1 MQPLAYKSPIPDYF
15 FEFVLQQSKLSIR
28 VTSSKFS
35 LVAIVKRVL
44 TSVLLIVVPLNAGW
58 DQNVRFV

>member
-1 MQPLAYKSPIPDYF
+1 MQPLAYKSQIPDYV
-15 FEFVLQQSKLSIR
+15 FEFVLQQWKLPIR

-35 LVAIVKRVL
+35 LVAIVKSVL

-58 DQNVRFV
+58 DRNFRFV